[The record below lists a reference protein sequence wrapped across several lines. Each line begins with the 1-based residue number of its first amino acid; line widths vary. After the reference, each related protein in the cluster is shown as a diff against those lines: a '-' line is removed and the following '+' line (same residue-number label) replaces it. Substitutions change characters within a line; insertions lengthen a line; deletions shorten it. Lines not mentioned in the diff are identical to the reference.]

1 MAQNGGGNATWKVLQ
16 RSRGDRWLRP
26 RFGTSEQRSKQT
38 LYGLETGRSNR
49 DSCELDM
56 EGSGEYDKANL
67 LQNGGGGACLL
78 AHQGTVSLGDLV
90 QVAKMQTQTLPSGS
104 WNDGAKPEVCLGS
117 FMPGRSAPPL
127 CFVLWCLP
135 H

>member
-56 EGSGEYDKANL
+56 EGD
-67 LQNGGGGACLL
+67 GGTCLL
-78 AHQGTVSLGDLV
+78 VS
-90 QVAKMQTQTLPSGS
+90 
-104 WNDGAKPEVCLGS
+104 
-117 FMPGRSAPPL
+117 
-127 CFVLWCLP
+127 
-135 H
+135 